1 MPRKATNLALVV
13 RRSVPCNRVV
23 GDESG
28 LVVRPVQAHVDPSA
42 VLLVAGALLQEGV
55 SDLVV
60 DVLLYRALVGQL
72 NMAVQI
78 LQPGG
83 LAEPHALEWMKQSWM
98 LSKSSIIACHLS

>member
-23 GDESG
+23 GDESA

-55 SDLVV
+55 GDLVV
-60 DVLLYRALVGQL
+60 DVLLLYHVLVGEL
-72 NMAVQI
+72 HKAV
-78 LQPGG
+78 
-83 LAEPHALEWMKQSWM
+83 
-98 LSKSSIIACHLS
+98 